1 MRLQKS
7 HTTAGNVDSILTML
21 TMLTMLTYLVDNIE
35 YCRQVEEEG
44 EMKLQESETSADDA
58 SNNVVNV
65 D

>member
-1 MRLQKS
+1 
-7 HTTAGNVDSILTML
+7 
-21 TMLTMLTYLVDNIE
+21 MLTMLTYLVDNIE

>member
-1 MRLQKS
+1 MTVLTVLTMLKMF
-7 HTTAGNVDSILTML
+7 TILTML

>member
-1 MRLQKS
+1 MRLQR
-7 HTTAGNVDSILTML
+7 VRQQLVML
-21 TMLTMLTYLVDNIE
+21 TMLTLMTYLVDNIE

>member
-1 MRLQKS
+1 
-7 HTTAGNVDSILTML
+7 
-21 TMLTMLTYLVDNIE
+21 MLTYLVDNIE